1 MQQQALF
8 PDEPDAELDAVEA
21 ELHRLDPAG
30 TQVATILRDTLDQL
44 YDGQHTG
51 RWSYDQLH
59 KTEKTHMGT
68 LVEINLHRAFAF
80 ADGEVTDYQI
90 VGTNVDCKYS
100 MTYGGWELP
109 PEAIGHIC
117 LLITADDA
125 TSSWT
130 AGLLRI
136 HENHLRVRANRDA
149 KRQLTAAS
157 RIKIRPLWPGR
168 GKLTQNLFLHLD
180 PETRER
186 IFGATARHGAS
197 HGQARTNE
205 LFRSVQRR
213 IIRRAELATVAQ
225 QDDFMK
231 RARGNGGA
239 RTQLQSE
246 GIVVLGHQDNDP
258 LVAAA
263 LNLPVPQKGEFVSAR
278 VAPAVEGRGDAVA
291 VIDGQ
296 PWAIARPND
305 PVTTAPV
312 VPRR

>member
-1 MQQQALF
+1 
-8 PDEPDAELDAVEA
+8 
-21 ELHRLDPAG
+21 
-30 TQVATILRDTLDQL
+30 
-44 YDGQHTG
+44 
-51 RWSYDQLH
+51 
-59 KTEKTHMGT
+59 
-68 LVEINLHRAFAF
+68 
-80 ADGEVTDYQI
+80 
-90 VGTNVDCKYS
+90 

-205 LFRSVQRR
+205 ALPLGSAQNHPESRACHCRAARRLHETCTGQRR
-213 IIRRAELATVAQ
+213 GQNPASVRGDCRARPPGQRSSRRGSLEPPRPPERRIRLRQSRARSRRAGRCRRCYRRPA
-225 QDDFMK
+225 
-231 RARGNGGA
+231 
-239 RTQLQSE
+239 
-246 GIVVLGHQDNDP
+246 LGH
-258 LVAAA
+258 
-263 LNLPVPQKGEFVSAR
+263 
-278 VAPAVEGRGDAVA
+278 
-291 VIDGQ
+291 
-296 PWAIARPND
+296 RP
-305 PVTTAPV
+305 PE
-312 VPRR
+312 